1 MGNATRKKRTEEEN
15 VADKKA
21 DAGQQPGTAIVK
33 IAEEALLA
41 VNEQTVTTF
50 LNNKLTKPE
59 MALFLNLCAMFQLNP
74 FKREVYPIKYKA
86 DEPAS
91 FVIGYETYLKR
102 AERTKNWAGLETGA
116 EIGENGIPTKAW
128 ADVFRKDWT
137 RQLHHEVHY
146 AEYVQTKAEYKNGAP
161 TGKRVPNK
169 MWAEKPITM
178 LKKVAI
184 AQAMRMAFPDEMA
197 GLPYIEEELHLSEVG
212 SIEAKAEELKARA
225 EYEAGKKKP
234 LPEVQDEFTNPEK
247 HPLPPEPDKPAPA
260 APAAAAPKPG
270 PRPAPD
276 LTDPKVNPFEKPG
289 QPDPSVDIYA
299 DAEAAA
305 AEGEEPRPE
314 GPSLKQLEK
323 FAKIKLELST
333 LGVPEDRMWAGI
345 KKFSAKTLN
354 LNVEETGDLG
364 QPEMEQ
370 ILGYLNRWR
379 GALVKEKAEKEAQG
393 GK

>member
-15 VADKKA
+15 VADKKTE
-21 DAGQQPGTAIVK
+21 AGQAGPSQAIVK

-41 VNEQTVTTF
+41 VNEQTVTAF
-50 LNNKLTKPE
+50 LNDKLTKPE

-74 FKREVYPIKYKA
+74 FKREVYPIKYKQG
-86 DEPAS
+86 EPAS

-116 EIGENGIPTKAW
+116 EFGDSGIPTKAW
-128 ADVFRKDWT
+128 ARVFRKDWND
-137 RQLHHEVHY
+137 RSLFHEVYY
-146 AEYVQTKAEYKNGAP
+146 AEYVQTKAEYKDGAP

-169 MWAEKPITM
+169 MWSEKPITM

-197 GLPYIEEELHLSEVG
+197 GLPYIEEELHLGEPG
-212 SIEAKAEELKARA
+212 SIEAKAVELKERA
-225 EYEAGKKKP
+225 EYEASKRQP
-234 LPEVQDEFTNPEK
+234 LRDIKDEFTDPGA
-247 HPLPPEPDKPAPA
+247 HPLPPEPAKP
-260 APAAAAPKPG
+260 APAAAAPKPA
-270 PRPAPD
+270 PKQAPAPSQD
-276 LTDPKVNPFEKPG
+276 EQDMARGLVGK
-289 QPDPSVDIYA
+289 PDPSVDLVA
-299 DAEAAA
+299 EAEAAA
-305 AEGEEPRPE
+305 MASDDKPE

-333 LGVPEDRMWAGI
+333 LGVAEDRMWAGI

-379 GALVKEKAEKEAQG
+379 GAIIKEKAEKEAQG